1 MPKDLL
7 KSPFIIPQRQE
18 DYYLIRIRSLAG
30 DFKAQELG
38 VIGRVAEKYGKGIVH
53 ITTRQ
58 GCEIHNIPSD
68 KLEEAVAEL
77 EQSGIQ

>member
-38 VIGRVAEKYGKGIVH
+38 VIGRVAEKYGKACGDSIDYTGSFCDKKLVQGGRFLVH
-53 ITTRQ
+53 F
-58 GCEIHNIPSD
+58 C
-68 KLEEAVAEL
+68 V
-77 EQSGIQ
+77 